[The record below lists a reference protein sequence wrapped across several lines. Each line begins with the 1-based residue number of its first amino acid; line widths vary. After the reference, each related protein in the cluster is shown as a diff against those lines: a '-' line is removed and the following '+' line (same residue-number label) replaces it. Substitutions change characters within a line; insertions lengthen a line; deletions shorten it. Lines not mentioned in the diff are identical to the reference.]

1 MLDKYT
7 TSISSENLNK
17 AFAKV
22 DEVKEIAGRTITK
35 MAENMSKAEGMVEQS
50 QDLTFLAKDFNK
62 NAETLEKTMKRQ
74 AFWACSRPCITMF
87 CGIGLVIIIL
97 YWVISS
103 LGGGGGE
110 QKQEPK

>member
-1 MLDKYT
+1 MKRQTNLERNCLAPFLHSQMNKIIDSYS

-22 DEVKEIAGRTITK
+22 EEVKDIAGRTISK

-62 NAETLEKTMKRQ
+62 NAETLEKTMAR
-74 AFWACSRPCITMF
+74 
-87 CGIGLVIIIL
+87 
-97 YWVISS
+97 
-103 LGGGGGE
+103 
-110 QKQEPK
+110 